1 MKLVND
7 IIQKVK
13 IIQAKAVSKKLYKEE
28 VKKELEDIKEIKGS
42 EKKAEKR
49 LKRRNIVIL
58 KDYLRKA
65 GYENVD
71 EKDVSRIIK
80 RMAIIS
86 CFVISVVVLILLL
99 IAKGG
104 FLRIVV
110 YLFSIWTAVF
120 GLILVFMWVFL
131 YLYLDVRIFQ
141 RTKQIEEVL
150 PDFLQLTSANMS
162 AGMPIDQAMWYA
174 VRPRFGVLAKEI
186 EEVAKSTIAGEDLE
200 SALKGFARKY
210 NSTILTRTVNLIIE
224 GMTAG
229 GELAG
234 LLGKVVLDIQE
245 LKLMKRE
252 ISASITTYVIFITF
266 ATIVAA
272 PFLYALSTQLLI
284 IIQKIMGSIDLSE
297 MPSGSFSIGL
307 SGASIAIGDFKIF
320 AVLAILVSSFFSA
333 AIVSVIKNGNVKQG
347 LKYIPIFMAVSLIV
361 YFMAN
366 FLVGGLMSSFL

>member
-1 MKLVND
+1 MKIIDNTIKKVND
-7 IIQKVK
+7 FR
-13 IIQAKAVSKKLYKEE
+13 AKAMSKKLYKEG
-28 VKKELEDIKEIKGS
+28 VKQEIEDIKEDKTP
-42 EKKAEKR
+42 EKKEEKKLR
-49 LKRRNIVIL
+49 RRNITIL

-65 GYENVD
+65 GYEHMD

-86 CFVISVVVLILLL
+86 CFVISLVVLILLL
-99 IAKGG
+99 VAQGG
-104 FLRIVV
+104 FFRIIV
-110 YLFSIWTAVF
+110 YLFSTWTAVF
-120 GLILVFMWVFL
+120 GFLLVLIWVLL
-131 YLYLDVRIFQ
+131 YLYLDVKIFQ
-141 RTKQIEEVL
+141 RTKQLEEVL

-200 SALKGFARKY
+200 KALTEFARKY
-210 NSTILTRTVNLIIE
+210 NSPILTRTVNLIIE
-224 GMTAG
+224 GMSAG

-234 LLGKVVLDIQE
+234 LLGKIVLDIQE
-245 LKLMKRE
+245 LKLMRRE

-266 ATIVAA
+266 ATVVAA
-272 PFLYALSTQLLI
+272 PFLFALSTQLLT

-320 AVLAILVSSFFSA
+320 AVLAVLVSSFFSA
-333 AIVSVIKNGNVKQG
+333 SIVSVIKNGNVKQG
-347 LKYIPIFMAVSLIV
+347 LKYIPIFMIISLII
-361 YFMAN
+361 YFFAN
-366 FLVGGLMSSFL
+366 MLVGGLMGSFI